1 MMENNSSLNISC
13 APSLF
18 KNDQEMNLS
27 KLFGITVSMFSIV
40 FVSLS
45 MYAIIWFEKCGMN
58 QNQTLINNFFASACW
73 TGIAYNTLIQIPEVI
88 IAFGFPLGRLFCTC
102 TLMGKNILI
111 MYFASIACSIS
122 LVRYLYIFVY
132 KNSSGRFDEFI
143 CFFANNLILLLAFIS
158 QFVFQFLPGKNPYYY
173 YVCLGKNPEQDL
185 KPKLNFL
192 LQTNL
197 VACFFFYLF
206 AVIKI
211 KHFDY
216 TFLKVKALS
225 SSTTKKSKLSEFITS
240 ALTLVTMLVV
250 MTVAIILNGT
260 SGQKLMTYP
269 YYYLV
274 QFHLHGCPF
283 LLAFLLTFSHFLGNN
298 KLREVIHRE
307 FKQNTVGISLLNE

>member
-1 MMENNSSLNISC
+1 MSF

-18 KNDQEMNLS
+18 ENDQEINIF
-27 KLFGITVSMFSIV
+27 KLFGITISMFSIV

-73 TGIAYNTLIQIPEVI
+73 AGIAFNTFIQIPEVI
-88 IAFGFPLGRLFCTC
+88 IAFGYPLGTVFCTSA
-102 TLMGKNILI
+102 LILKNVC
-111 MYFASIACSIS
+111 MMHFASIACSIS
-122 LVRYLYIFVY
+122 VVRYLYIFVY
-132 KNSSGRFDEFI
+132 RNSNGRFDEFWCSFI
-143 CFFANNLILLLAFIS
+143 NKLILQLAFLS
-158 QFVFQFLPGKNPYYY
+158 QFVFQFWPGKNPYYY
-173 YVCLGKNPEQDL
+173 YVCLGKNPEQGL

-197 VACFFFYLF
+197 VICFFLYLCCVF
-206 AVIKI
+206 KI

-216 TFLKVKALS
+216 KFLKSKALS
-225 SSTTKKSKLSEFITS
+225 SSSTKKSKLSEFITS

-283 LLAFLLTFSHFLGNN
+283 LLAFLLTLSHFLGNN

-307 FKQNTVGISLLNE
+307 FKQNTVGISLINV